1 MERKETK
8 EEIIAAIKK
17 CAAELGHA
25 PTVAEV
31 RKATRLTKFAICR
44 HFANFEA
51 ALCRGH
57 VSSSLTGF
65 LIG

>member
-31 RKATRLTKFAICR
+31 RKATKLTKFCHLQAFCK
-44 HFANFEA
+44 
-51 ALCRGH
+51 L
-57 VSSSLTGF
+57 
-65 LIG
+65 